1 VVYGCGVVDRG
12 WSMVRGRGMM
22 RNRCWMMYGSMMRS
36 RGMIRSRV
44 VVWVHCC
51 AFICYL
57 SNITT
62 MVVSMVVDSL
72 GTAIG

>member
-1 VVYGCGVVDRG
+1 
-12 WSMVRGRGMM
+12 MVRS
-22 RNRCWMMYGSMMRS
+22 RCMVRS

-44 VVWVHCC
+44 VVWIYCC
-51 AFICYL
+51 SFIRYF